1 VDGLSAELRACFPDV
16 EIERV
21 PATGGVF
28 EVDVDGQRI
37 FSKARLDRFP
47 EYQEIPRL
55 VLEAL

>member
-1 VDGLSAELRACFPDV
+1 MDGLSAELRASFPDV

-21 PATGGVF
+21 PSSGGVF

-55 VLEAL
+55 VLEAV